1 MSKFG
6 SLAKFYS
13 FSYNGRPRYTF
24 PLICLGAPPR
34 AGKICRTCV
43 SFGMPDDLKMNNILV
58 VDDSPTMR
66 RMVITS
72 LGSLRKVKSTQA
84 GSGLEAIERLAI
96 EPVDLMVL
104 DLNMPDMHG
113 MEVIDF
119 VRKHQAY
126 RNIPIVVLTTKGEES
141 SRTQAL
147 AAGANRYLT
156 KPFDPRQLADV
167 VGSLLNA
174 S

>member
-1 MSKFG
+1 MS
-6 SLAKFYS
+6 LLYVP
-13 FSYNGRPRYTF
+13 NEN
-24 PLICLGAPPR
+24 
-34 AGKICRTCV
+34 
-43 SFGMPDDLKMNNILV
+43 KMSNILV

-72 LGSLRKVKSTQA
+72 LGALRTVRSTQA

-113 MEVIDF
+113 MEVIGF
-119 VRKHQAY
+119 VRSHHAY
-126 RNIPIVVLTTKGEES
+126 RKIPIVVLTTKGEET
-141 SRTQAL
+141 SRTEAL

-167 VGSLLNA
+167 VGSLLQT